1 MAHIATNDP
10 LNQPLEPKQS
20 RWPSLSPKGWGL
32 VLGGSVILLGAVW
45 GIRHLTRPAALPETA
60 SAAAIAVNTLVV
72 QPKLAP
78 ATVELSGTIRPLDQA
93 TLSTRVMGRI
103 TSLPAEAGDRFRKG
117 DVLARIDVMDMT
129 AQTSQAQSGVDQA
142 RAGVAQSQATLSQL
156 QAQLVEAKASLRLA
170 EISQRR
176 MILLRREGAVSQSQL
191 DEANTR
197 FEEGRAKVAQIQ
209 AGITQAQAAIAQ
221 SKAALNR
228 ASSAVTSAS
237 ANESY
242 GTILAPFNGVVVQ
255 KLAYEGEMAAPGTAL
270 LKVENPDILQLE
282 ISVPEDNLRYVQV
295 GKLVQVRVDAINQSF
310 TAKIQQIVPAADP
323 NSRSFIVKIPIPN
336 SGRLISGMFGKIAL
350 PLGTQQRMTIPQTAL
365 VQRGQLQ
372 GVYTVVTPTP
382 GQTTAELR
390 WIKTGKTQNGQV
402 EITSGLM
409 PGDRLITNHLS
420 QLTDGQ
426 PISIL
431 H

>member
-1 MAHIATNDP
+1 MTHTTPDKS
-10 LNQPLEPKQS
+10 LEQKHFALPTLS
-20 RWPSLSPKGWGL
+20 RKGWGL
-32 VLGGSVILLGAVW
+32 FLGGAIILAGGTW
-45 GIRHLTRPAALPETA
+45 GILRLTHSPHQQEAA
-60 SAAAIAVNTLVV
+60 SAPAIAVNTLVV
-72 QPKLAP
+72 QPKLTP
-78 ATVELSGTIRPLDQA
+78 TTVELSGTIRPLDQA

-103 TSLPAEAGDRFRKG
+103 TDLPAEAGDRFRKG
-117 DVLARIDVMDMT
+117 DILARIDVMDMT

-156 QAQLVEAKASLRLA
+156 QAQLVEAMASLRLA

-176 MILLRREGAVSQSQL
+176 MALLRAEGAVSQSQL

-197 FEEGRAKVAQIQ
+197 FEEAQAKVAQIQ
-209 AGITQAQAAIAQ
+209 AGVRQSKAAIAQ

-237 ANESY
+237 VNESY
-242 GTILAPFNGVVVQ
+242 GTIIAPFNGVVVQ

-270 LKVENPDILQLE
+270 LKVENPDTLQLE
-282 ISVPEDNLRYVQV
+282 ISVPEDHLRYVQV
-295 GKLVQVRVDAINQSF
+295 GQLVQVRVDAINQSL
-310 TAKIQQIVPAADP
+310 TAKIQQIVPTADP
-323 NSRSFIVKIPIPN
+323 NSRSFIVKIPMPN

-350 PLGTQQRMTIPQTAL
+350 PLGTQNRITIPQTAL

-372 GVYTVVTPTP
+372 GVYTVATPSP
-382 GQTTAELR
+382 EQTTAELR
-390 WIKTGKTQNGQV
+390 WIKTGKAQNGQV
-402 EITSGLM
+402 EISSGLM
-409 PGDRLITNHLS
+409 PGDRLITNHLT

-431 H
+431 N